1 MNFVRPGFRKLSPD
15 IQTDRQ
21 TESTEIIKHAA
32 SRVVSNA
39 VVTNVVDSMQ
49 ARNYGVFGWYADR
62 IVSFV

>member
-49 ARNYGVFGWYADR
+49 ARN
-62 IVSFV
+62 